1 MSRSI
6 HTIARHFL
14 NKDSLDQCSVE
25 EIRELAEKHPYTSAL
40 QFLLLEKL
48 RTADQQ
54 AYQAQVQKSIL
65 YYHDPVGF
73 QYILDPSR
81 FITELPDEKNNGNE
95 QENPQE
101 IPTSFSTQA
110 IPGEQENSSIK
121 EEPLSKEEETI
132 VMTSSEPVEEP
143 AVFTDHVSEPEE
155 PISPDEVQ
163 LQEIT
168 IKPINLKSAP
178 SENDLVF
185 EPYHTV
191 DYFASQGI
199 KLSQE
204 EFSKD
209 KFGKQLKS
217 FTEWLK
223 SMKRL
228 PDNPET
234 PAVDSR
240 TEDKVQHLAEDSI
253 HQSEVYTEAMADVWV
268 KQGNKA
274 KAIEVYN
281 KLSLINPSKRAYFA
295 TQIENLKQ
303 S

>member
-25 EIRELAEKHPYTSAL
+25 EIRDLAEKHPYTSAI

-48 RTADQQ
+48 RMTDPG

-65 YYHDPVGF
+65 YYHDPLGF

-81 FITELPDEKNNGNE
+81 FITEMQEEKNNGIDHT
-95 QENPQE
+95 EN
-101 IPTSFSTQA
+101 IPSSYSTQTIA
-110 IPGEQENSSIK
+110 AGNF
-121 EEPLSKEEETI
+121 EEEVNQEEAPEI
-132 VMTSSEPVEEP
+132 ISQSEPVEEP
-143 AVFTDHVSEPEE
+143 AVFTDHVHIEHQEPVSQEE
-155 PISPDEVQ
+155 ISP
-163 LQEIT
+163 LEINIQPVIPKAAT
-168 IKPINLKSAP
+168 T
-178 SENDLVF
+178 ENDLVF

-228 PDNPET
+228 PENQVT

>member
-25 EIRELAEKHPYTSAL
+25 EIRDLTEKHPYTSAL

-48 RTADQQ
+48 RTTDQQ

-81 FITELPDEKNNGNE
+81 FVTEFQDENNNGFDQEISRDVSSSASTQTISPE
-95 QENPQE
+95 QEN
-101 IPTSFSTQA
+101 IRLA
-110 IPGEQENSSIK
+110 
-121 EEPLSKEEETI
+121 EEPLLPEEETI
-132 VMTSSEPVEEP
+132 VISSTEAVEEP
-143 AVFTDHVSEPEE
+143 AVFTDHVSEHED
-155 PISPDEVQ
+155 PINMEVP

>member
-25 EIRELAEKHPYTSAL
+25 EIRDLAEKYPYTSAI

-48 RTADQQ
+48 KAVDHE
-54 AYQAQVQKSIL
+54 AYLAQVQKSIL

-73 QYILDPSR
+73 QFLLDPSR
-81 FITELPDEKNNGNE
+81 FITYFTGEKDNGSGQAADSKPDDLSTETFTEEKGNE
-95 QENPQE
+95 DFAEV
-101 IPTSFSTQA
+101 
-110 IPGEQENSSIK
+110 
-121 EEPLSKEEETI
+121 EPVKQEETI
-132 VMTSSEPVEEP
+132 IESFAEPVEEP
-143 AVFTDHVSEPEE
+143 AVFTDHEKVHEEPEE
-155 PISPDEVQ
+155 METVPVQ
-163 LQEIT
+163 AIHFQPENT
-168 IKPINLKSAP
+168 KSAP
-178 SENDLVF
+178 SDNLVF

-228 PDNPET
+228 PENQAVPS
-234 PAVDSR
+234 VDSR

-295 TQIENLKQ
+295 TQIENLKH

>member
-14 NKDSLDQCSVE
+14 NRDSLDQCSVE
-25 EIRELAEKHPYTSAL
+25 EIRDLADKHPYTSAI

-48 RTADQQ
+48 RMTDPG
-54 AYQAQVQKSIL
+54 AYQTQVQKSIL

-81 FITELPDEKNNGNE
+81 FITELQEEKNNGVQPE
-95 QENPQE
+95 ISEN
-101 IPTSFSTQA
+101 IPSSFSTQS
-110 IPGEQENSSIK
+110 IPAENPDA
-121 EEPLSKEEETI
+121 EVSKEDEPEI
-132 VMTSSEPVEEP
+132 ISQPEPVEEP
-143 AVFTDHVSEPEE
+143 AVFTDHVQVKQEE
-155 PISPDEVQ
+155 PVSREENHV
-163 LQEIT
+163 QEIS
-168 IKPINLKSAP
+168 IKPIIPKEAP
-178 SENDLVF
+178 TENDLVF

-228 PDNPET
+228 PENQVT

-253 HQSEVYTEAMADVWV
+253 HQSDVYTEAMADVWV

-281 KLSLINPSKRAYFA
+281 KLSLINPSKKAYFA
-295 TQIENLKQ
+295 TQIENLKH